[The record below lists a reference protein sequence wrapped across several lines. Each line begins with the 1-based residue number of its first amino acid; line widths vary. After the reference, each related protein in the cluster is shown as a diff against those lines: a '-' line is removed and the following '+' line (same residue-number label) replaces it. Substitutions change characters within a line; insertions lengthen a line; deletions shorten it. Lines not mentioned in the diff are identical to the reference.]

1 MSERDM
7 SRWENYNALRNG
19 RHVRPLL
26 IDALAHT
33 GPGEGRVAVDIGRG
47 AGIETRWL
55 LDAGWTVYALD
66 ADAQPLGVLTSATT
80 AATRSRL
87 YAWEVDLNA
96 LPMLPSADFIYS
108 GYALPFT
115 EPAHFHQMWSRVRQ
129 ALAPSA
135 ILAVNLFGDYDSW
148 AGTGQGT
155 FMTETQT
162 RALLQGLEVLRFHV
176 QDEDG
181 MAVSG
186 PKHSH
191 VFDIIALRPA
201 T

>member
-1 MSERDM
+1 
-7 SRWENYNALRNG
+7 
-19 RHVRPLL
+19 VT
-26 IDALAHT
+26 I
-33 GPGEGRVAVDIGRG
+33 
-47 AGIETRWL
+47 
-55 LDAGWTVYALD
+55 
-66 ADAQPLGVLTSATT
+66 SAT
-80 AATRSRL
+80 AVHHYRG
-87 YAWEVDLNA
+87 LN
-96 LPMLPSADFIYS
+96 F
-108 GYALPFT
+108 
-115 EPAHFHQMWSRVRQ
+115 
-129 ALAPSA
+129 
-135 ILAVNLFGDYDSW
+135 LAVNLFGDYDSW

-186 PKHSH
+186 PKHWH